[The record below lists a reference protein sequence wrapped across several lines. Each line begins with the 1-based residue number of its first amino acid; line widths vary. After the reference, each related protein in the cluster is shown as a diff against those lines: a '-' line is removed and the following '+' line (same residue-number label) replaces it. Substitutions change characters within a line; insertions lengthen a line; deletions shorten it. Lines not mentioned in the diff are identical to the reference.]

1 MVHQNSLVTTRAK
14 EKQNKDRRH
23 VSNFNQ
29 RGKMVE
35 ADRPGKLFIGGL
47 NTETNEKAL
56 EAVFGKYGRI
66 VEVLLMKD
74 RETNKS
80 RGFAFV
86 TFESPADAKDAARDM
101 NGKSL
106 DGKAIKV
113 EQATKPSFESGR
125 RGPPPPPRSRGPP
138 RGLRGGRGG
147 SGGTRGPPSHGG
159 HMDDG
164 GYSMN
169 FNMSSSRGPLPVKR
183 GPPPRSGG
191 PPPKRSA
198 PSGPVRSSSGMG
210 GRAPV
215 SRGRDSYGGPP
226 RREPLPSRRDVY
238 LSPRDDG
245 YSTKDSYSSRDYP
258 SSRDTRD
265 YAPPP
270 RDYTYRDYGHSSSR
284 DDYPSRGY
292 SDRDG
297 YGRDRDYS
305 DHPSG
310 GSYRDSYES
319 YGNSRSAP
327 PTRGPPPSYGGS
339 SRYDD
344 YSSSPFHIRFKASNA
359 CETAKMVENFGH
371 GLDGHGVLIFFTLD
385 KAGNKR
391 NAMLR
396 AVEAEELLIVLKA
409 QQLHKQY
416 SSELRNDH
424 DTLSRF

>member
-1 MVHQNSLVTTRAK
+1 V
-14 EKQNKDRRH
+14 
-23 VSNFNQ
+23 
-29 RGKMVE
+29 VE
-35 ADRPGKLFIGGL
+35 ADCPGKPFTGGL

-56 EAVFGKYGRI
+56 EAVF

-74 RETNKS
+74 HETNKS
-80 RGFAFV
+80 RRFAFV

-106 DGKAIKV
+106 DGKAVEV

-147 SGGTRGPPSHGG
+147 SGGTRGPLSRGG

-169 FNMSSSRGPLPVKR
+169 FNMSSSRGPHPVKR
-183 GPPPRSGG
+183 GPPPRSGS
-191 PPPKRSA
+191 PPSKRSA
-198 PSGPVRSSSGMG
+198 PSRPVRSSSGMG

-215 SRGRDSYGGPP
+215 SRGGDSYGSPP
-226 RREPLPSRRDVY
+226 RRELLPSCRDDY

-258 SSRDTRD
+258 SSHDTRA

-284 DDYPSRGY
+284 Y
-292 SDRDG
+292 SDRDR

-305 DHPSG
+305 DHPGG

-339 SRYDD
+339 SRCDD
-344 YSSSPFHIRFKASNA
+344 YSSSR
-359 CETAKMVENFGH
+359 
-371 GLDGHGVLIFFTLD
+371 DGYGRSRD
-385 KAGNKR
+385 S
-391 NAMLR
+391 
-396 AVEAEELLIVLKA
+396 
-409 QQLHKQY
+409 Y
-416 SSELRNDH
+416 SSSRSDLYSSGRDRVGRQERGLTPSMERGYPPPRDSYSSSSIFMCYGRQSGTLNDRLESRTSGIFIPPRIRNC
-424 DTLSRF
+424 FPC

>member
-1 MVHQNSLVTTRAK
+1 
-14 EKQNKDRRH
+14 
-23 VSNFNQ
+23 
-29 RGKMVE
+29 MVE

-66 VEVLLMKD
+66 VEILLMKD

-138 RGLRGGRGG
+138 RGLRGG
-147 SGGTRGPPSHGG
+147 SGGTRGPPSRGG
-159 HMDDG
+159 YMDDG

-191 PPPKRSA
+191 PPPKRST

-210 GRAPV
+210 GRTPV

-245 YSTKDSYSSRDYP
+245 YSTKDNYSSRDYP

-270 RDYTYRDYGHSSSR
+270 RDYTYRDYSHSSSR

-292 SDRDG
+292 GDRDG
-297 YGRDRDYS
+297 YGRNRDYS

-327 PTRGPPPSYGGS
+327 PTRGPPPSYGAAMMITAA
-339 SRYDD
+339 
-344 YSSSPFHIRFKASNA
+344 HVMATVEV
-359 CETAKMVENFGH
+359 ETVTQAAEVISTQVAVIELADKNEGFPLLWKG
-371 GLDGHGVLIFFTLD
+371 GTLLHVIPT
-385 KAGNKR
+385 AVQAEER
-391 NAMLR
+391 QEEV
-396 AVEAEELLIVLKA
+396 AVEGADLIEGEAEADI
-409 QQLHKQY
+409 
-416 SSELRNDH
+416 RNK
-424 DTLSRF
+424 

>member
-1 MVHQNSLVTTRAK
+1 MFKAVLVIYRI
-14 EKQNKDRRH
+14 
-23 VSNFNQ
+23 
-29 RGKMVE
+29 KMVE

-101 NGKSL
+101 NGK
-106 DGKAIKV
+106 KAFWTPSTTCIPKRLHSRSDE
-113 EQATKPSFESGR
+113 EQCLRSGVR
-125 RGPPPPPRSRGPP
+125 RG
-138 RGLRGGRGG
+138 
-147 SGGTRGPPSHGG
+147 
-159 HMDDG
+159 
-164 GYSMN
+164 
-169 FNMSSSRGPLPVKR
+169 SSRGPLPMKR

-198 PSGPVRSSSGMG
+198 PSGPVRSSSMG

-215 SRGRDSYGGPP
+215 SRGRDGYGGPP
-226 RREPLPSRRDVY
+226 RREPMPSRRDVY
-238 LSPRDDG
+238 MSPRDDG
-245 YSTKDSYSSRDYP
+245 YSTKDGYSSRDYP

-270 RDYTYRDYGHSSSR
+270 RDYAYRDYGHSSSR
-284 DDYPSRGY
+284 DEYPSRGY

-297 YGRDRDYS
+297 YGGGRDRDYS

-327 PTRGPPPSYGGS
+327 PARGPPPSYGGS

-344 YSSSPFHIRFKASNA
+344 YGSTRDGYGSRESYSSSRSD
-359 CETAKMVENFGH
+359 V
-371 GLDGHGVLIFFTLD
+371 
-385 KAGNKR
+385 
-391 NAMLR
+391 
-396 AVEAEELLIVLKA
+396 
-409 QQLHKQY
+409 Y
-416 SSELRNDH
+416 SSGRDRVGRQDRGLPPSMERGYPPPRDSYSSS
-424 DTLSRF
+424 SRGAPRGGGRGGSRSDRGGGRSRY

>member
-1 MVHQNSLVTTRAK
+1 MIPNCV
-14 EKQNKDRRH
+14 
-23 VSNFNQ
+23 
-29 RGKMVE
+29 KMVE

-56 EAVFGKYGRI
+56 ESVFGKYGHI

-106 DGKAIKV
+106 DGRSIKV
-113 EQATKPSFESGR
+113 EQATKPSFETGR

-138 RGLRGGRGG
+138 RGFRGGRGG
-147 SGGTRGPPSHGG
+147 SGTRGPPSRGSYLG
-159 HMDDG
+159 
-164 GYSMN
+164 
-169 FNMSSSRGPLPVKR
+169 SSRGPLPMKR

-191 PPPKRSA
+191 PPPKRPA

-210 GRAPV
+210 GRAPL

-270 RDYTYRDYGHSSSR
+270 RDYAYRDYGHSSSR
-284 DDYPSRGY
+284 DEYPSRGY
-292 SDRDG
+292 SYSSYSDRDG
-297 YGRDRDYS
+297 YGGRDRDYS

-327 PTRGPPPSYGGS
+327 PARGPPPSYGGS

-344 YSSSPFHIRFKASNA
+344 YGSTRDGYGGSRESYSSSRSD
-359 CETAKMVENFGH
+359 V
-371 GLDGHGVLIFFTLD
+371 
-385 KAGNKR
+385 
-391 NAMLR
+391 
-396 AVEAEELLIVLKA
+396 
-409 QQLHKQY
+409 Y
-416 SSELRNDH
+416 SSGRDRVGRQDRGLPPSMERGYAPPRDSYSSS
-424 DTLSRF
+424 SRGAPRGGGRGGSRSDRGGGRSRY

>member
-1 MVHQNSLVTTRAK
+1 
-14 EKQNKDRRH
+14 
-23 VSNFNQ
+23 
-29 RGKMVE
+29 MVE
-35 ADRPGKLFIGGL
+35 ADRPEKLFIGGL

-106 DGKAIKV
+106 DGKVIKV
-113 EQATKPSFESGR
+113 EQATKPSFETGR

-147 SGGTRGPPSHGG
+147 SGGTRGPPSRGG

-191 PPPKRSA
+191 PPAKRSA

-226 RREPLPSRRDVY
+226 RREPPPSRRDVY

-245 YSTKDSYSSRDYP
+245 YSTKDSYSSSDYP
-258 SSRDTRD
+258 SS
-265 YAPPP
+265 PP
-270 RDYTYRDYGHSSSR
+270 RGYIYRDYGHSSSR

-297 YGRDRDYS
+297 YGRDRNYS

-310 GSYRDSYES
+310 GSYRDSYDS
-319 YGNSRSAP
+319 YGNSRSA
-327 PTRGPPPSYGGS
+327 PSYGGS

-344 YSSSPFHIRFKASNA
+344 YSSSRDRYGGSR
-359 CETAKMVENFGH
+359 
-371 GLDGHGVLIFFTLD
+371 DS
-385 KAGNKR
+385 
-391 NAMLR
+391 
-396 AVEAEELLIVLKA
+396 
-409 QQLHKQY
+409 Y
-416 SSELRNDH
+416 SSSQSDLYSSGRDWVGRQ
-424 DTLSRF
+424 DRGLPPSMGRGYPPPRDSYSSSSRGAPRGGRRGGSRSDRGGDRSRY

>member
-1 MVHQNSLVTTRAK
+1 MRLISLG
-14 EKQNKDRRH
+14 
-23 VSNFNQ
+23 S
-29 RGKMVE
+29 
-35 ADRPGKLFIGGL
+35 
-47 NTETNEKAL
+47 
-56 EAVFGKYGRI
+56 
-66 VEVLLMKD
+66 
-74 RETNKS
+74 
-80 RGFAFV
+80 
-86 TFESPADAKDAARDM
+86 
-101 NGKSL
+101 
-106 DGKAIKV
+106 IKV
-113 EQATKPSFESGR
+113 IHDIQKYTFR
-125 RGPPPPPRSRGPP
+125 RSR
-138 RGLRGGRGG
+138 
-147 SGGTRGPPSHGG
+147 GG

-344 YSSSPFHIRFKASNA
+344 YSSSR
-359 CETAKMVENFGH
+359 
-371 GLDGHGVLIFFTLD
+371 DGYGGSRD
-385 KAGNKR
+385 S
-391 NAMLR
+391 
-396 AVEAEELLIVLKA
+396 
-409 QQLHKQY
+409 Y
-416 SSELRNDH
+416 SSSRSDLYSSGRDRVGRQERGLPPSMERGYPPPRDSYSSSSRGARARRSRPHPLTAHGAQGSEWRGSGGRPLSQARRNGCARSSGAH
-424 DTLSRF
+424 VGPILGGAGTTRRASGNAQACGPAGAGSRESAKGWARAGDFGRQGSL

>member
-1 MVHQNSLVTTRAK
+1 
-14 EKQNKDRRH
+14 
-23 VSNFNQ
+23 
-29 RGKMVE
+29 MVE

-147 SGGTRGPPSHGG
+147 SGGTRGPPSRGG

-198 PSGPVRSSSGMG
+198 PSGPV
-210 GRAPV
+210 
-215 SRGRDSYGGPP
+215 
-226 RREPLPSRRDVY
+226 RRDVY

-344 YSSSPFHIRFKASNA
+344 YSSSR
-359 CETAKMVENFGH
+359 
-371 GLDGHGVLIFFTLD
+371 DGYGGSRD
-385 KAGNKR
+385 S
-391 NAMLR
+391 
-396 AVEAEELLIVLKA
+396 
-409 QQLHKQY
+409 Y
-416 SSELRNDH
+416 SS
-424 DTLSRF
+424 SRSDLYSSGRDRVGRQERGLPPSMERGYPPPRDSYSSSSRGAPRGGGRGGNRSDRGGGRSRY